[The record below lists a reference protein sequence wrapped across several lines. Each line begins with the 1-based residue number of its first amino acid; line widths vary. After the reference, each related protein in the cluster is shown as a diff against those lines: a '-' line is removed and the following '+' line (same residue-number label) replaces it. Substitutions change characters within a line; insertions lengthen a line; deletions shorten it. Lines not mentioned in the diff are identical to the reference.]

1 MIDDSETTPVADDA
15 VPPEH
20 TRGTAEVEPTG
31 AGLGDSAEITL
42 LRKAQQWLL
51 GHGVVYHSKHP
62 QLYRALTGS
71 QAAVR
76 TLLNELGL
84 SMTVEETVGVV
95 TLRLPTPDDDEEE
108 AAHPLVRRSTLSL
121 TDSLTAVVLRDYY
134 RERQAQQDITIQIDL
149 ETLQQRLQPFM
160 AIYDSSEALFNKK
173 VGAAVER
180 FNKWHILD
188 KVRGQDDVYEITPVI
203 TIVVDAQWLTGL
215 VGEFQE
221 LAAKKA
227 GETAINEETGDG

>member
-1 MIDDSETTPVADDA
+1 MSGDDLTTPVTVDA
-15 VPPEH
+15 VPPEQN
-20 TRGTAEVEPTG
+20 RGTTDVEA
-31 AGLGDSAEITL
+31 AGVSLGDSAEITL

-62 QLYRALTGS
+62 ELYRALTGS
-71 QAAVR
+71 QASVR

-95 TLRLPTPDDDEEE
+95 MLRLPTPDDDEDED
-108 AAHPLVRRSTLSL
+108 AHPLVRRSTLSL

-134 RERQAQQDITIQIDL
+134 RERQAQQDITIQVDL

-173 VGAAVER
+173 VGAAVDR
-180 FNKWHILD
+180 FNKWHILN

-203 TIVVDAQWLTGL
+203 AIVVDARWLTGL
-215 VGEFQE
+215 VSEFRE
-221 LAAKKA
+221 LAEKKA
-227 GETAINEETGDG
+227 GANAVNEEAADG